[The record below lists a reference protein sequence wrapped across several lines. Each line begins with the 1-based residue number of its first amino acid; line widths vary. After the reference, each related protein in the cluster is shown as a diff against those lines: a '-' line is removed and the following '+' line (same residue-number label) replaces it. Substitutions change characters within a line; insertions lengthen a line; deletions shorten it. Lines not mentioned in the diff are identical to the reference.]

1 MATTDIYHIVGSLTP
16 SRHAA
21 KFIATSD
28 QAVVI
33 DAFAVARVAAGDT
46 TGTFSAWINVP
57 NITGDYGIISCGDTA
72 AIEFLTLR
80 VTAGKLVVELN
91 DATADKF
98 EHTSTNIVIKPHRWY
113 HVAVTQ
119 DGTETALKL
128 YVDGKRIPQTQTLG
142 TDNSLWF
149 AALALTDDASI
160 GAAEEAG
167 AAAQIREFKG
177 AISDVKYWTVEL
189 TDAEIEQDF
198 LGKAPATLG
207 VVAGASKLTD
217 WWDFEDDY
225 VNSVTPANNGS
236 AGASILLMNKYSQ
249 FSSRFAFMAGT
260 PVSADNVTFTTKDG
274 AGHAIVIKAT

>member
-1 MATTDIYHIVGSLTP
+1 MAVTDIYHIVGSLTP

-21 KFIATSD
+21 KFIATAD
-28 QAVVI
+28 QAVLI
-33 DAFAVARVAAGDT
+33 DAFAVTRVAAGDT
-46 TGTFSAWINVP
+46 TGTFTAWINIP
-57 NITGDYGIISCGDTA
+57 DITGNYGIISCGDTA

-98 EHTSTNIVIKPHRWY
+98 EHTSDNVIITPHKWH

-119 DGTETALKL
+119 DGTAKELKL
-128 YVDGKRIPQTQTLG
+128 YVDGKPVAQTATLG

-149 AALALTDDASI
+149 GALAATDDASI

-189 TDAEIEQDF
+189 TDAQILDDYEGKPPAEITGTSAD
-198 LGKAPATLG
+198 
-207 VVAGASKLTD
+207 LTN
-217 WWDFEDDY
+217 WWDFDGDY
-225 VNSVTPANNGS
+225 VDSVAGEDGT
-236 AGASILLMNKYSQ
+236 AGASILLMNEYSE
-249 FSSRFAFMAGT
+249 FTSRLSFTAGT
-260 PVSADNVTFTTKDG
+260 PISADNVQIAIKDQE
-274 AGHAIVIKAT
+274 GHATVVKSA